1 MAALAAFALTLAFL
15 IQNIEEMRAG
25 GPPVPPV
32 LHRFSYC
39 GRHQAQRQAMIFV
52 SVLVP
57 LLLTA
62 AMLLGWAWG
71 ATMIAA
77 ALAANA
83 LGQLGRSLWRR
94 RLLPGT
100 VTGTLLM
107 LPAAIWLLVE
117 IGSYPGKII
126 WAALG
131 VIAMPPMLMQIWFLA
146 LRSDRGG

>member
-1 MAALAAFALTLAFL
+1 
-15 IQNIEEMRAG
+15 
-25 GPPVPPV
+25 
-32 LHRFSYC
+32 
-39 GRHQAQRQAMIFV
+39 MIIV

-57 LLLTA
+57 VMLTA
-62 AMLLGWAWG
+62 ATLLGWAWG

-83 LGQLGRSLWRR
+83 LGQLGQSLWRR

-131 VIAMPPMLMQIWFLA
+131 VIAMPPMLMLIWFLA

>member
-32 LHRFSYC
+32 LHRFSRR
-39 GRHQAQRQAMIFV
+39 GRHRPQRQVMIIV

-57 LLLTA
+57 VMLTA
-62 AMLLGWAWG
+62 ATLLGWAWG

-107 LPAAIWLLVE
+107 LPAAIWVLVE

-131 VIAMPPMLMQIWFLA
+131 VIAMPPMLMLIWFLA

>member
-1 MAALAAFALTLAFL
+1 MAALAALALTVAFL

-25 GPPVPPV
+25 DPPVPPV
-32 LHRFSYC
+32 LQRFSYC
-39 GRHQAQRQAMIFV
+39 GHHQAQRQAMIFV

-131 VIAMPPMLMQIWFLA
+131 VIAMPPILMLIWFLA